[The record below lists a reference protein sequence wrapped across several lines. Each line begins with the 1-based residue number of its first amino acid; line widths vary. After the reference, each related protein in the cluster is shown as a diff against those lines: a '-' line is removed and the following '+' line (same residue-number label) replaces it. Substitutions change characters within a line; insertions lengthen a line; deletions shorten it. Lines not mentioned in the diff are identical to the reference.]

1 MRLAVVA
8 DIHSNLH
15 ALEAAAELI
24 QARRP
29 DMVACAG
36 DVVGYGAFPDECCSM
51 VEGMCGPCVAG
62 NHDRS
67 AVSGEVSG
75 MNPFAA
81 AAMIWTIGRLGDR
94 SKAFLSSLGPSS
106 RFDAG
111 GLRAAVFHGSPD
123 GPDEY
128 VYEEAVTADMLLRSG
143 SDIVVMGHTHVP
155 YAKRLGGGLAVNP
168 GSVGQPR
175 DGDPRGSFAVVD
187 TESMECEVVRFR
199 YPVEEAAE
207 AIVSAGL
214 PRILADR
221 LAVGR

>member
-1 MRLAVVA
+1 MRLAVMA

-15 ALEAAAELI
+15 ALKAAAELI
-24 QARRP
+24 HARRP
-29 DMVACAG
+29 DIIACAG

-51 VEGMCGPCVAG
+51 VERMCGACVAG
-62 NHDRS
+62 NHDRA
-67 AVSGEVSG
+67 AVSRDPSG

-81 AAMIWTIGRLGDR
+81 AAVLWTAGRLGDR
-94 SKAFLSSLGPSS
+94 SRAFLSSLAPSS
-106 RFDAG
+106 RFDAAG
-111 GLRAAVFHGSPD
+111 RRVSVFHGSPYD
-123 GPDEY
+123 PDEY
-128 VYEEAVTADMLLRSG
+128 VYEEAVTEGMLRSCG

-155 YAKRLGGGLAVNP
+155 YARRLGGVLAVNP

-175 DGDPRGSFAVVD
+175 DGDPRGSFAVID
-187 TESMECEVVRFR
+187 TGLMECEVVRFR

>member
-1 MRLAVVA
+1 MRLAVMA

-15 ALEAAAELI
+15 ALEAAAGLI
-24 QARRP
+24 RARRP
-29 DMVACAG
+29 DMVVCAG
-36 DVVGYGAFPDECCSM
+36 DVVGYGAFPDECCSI

-62 NHDRS
+62 NHDRA
-67 AVSGEVSG
+67 AVSGDLSG

-81 AAMIWTIGRLGDR
+81 AAMAWTAKRLGDR
-94 SKAFLSSLGPSS
+94 SRAFLSSLEPSC

-111 GLRAAVFHGSPD
+111 GLRASVFHGSPD
-123 GPDEY
+123 DPDEY
-128 VYEEAVTADMLLRSG
+128 VHEDAVTAGTLLRSG
-143 SDIVVMGHTHVP
+143 GDIVVMGHTHVP
-155 YAKRLGGGLAVNP
+155 YAKRLGEGLAVNP

-187 TESMECEVVRFR
+187 TGCMECEVVRFR
-199 YPVEEAAE
+199 YPVEEAAD

-214 PRILADR
+214 PRVLADR